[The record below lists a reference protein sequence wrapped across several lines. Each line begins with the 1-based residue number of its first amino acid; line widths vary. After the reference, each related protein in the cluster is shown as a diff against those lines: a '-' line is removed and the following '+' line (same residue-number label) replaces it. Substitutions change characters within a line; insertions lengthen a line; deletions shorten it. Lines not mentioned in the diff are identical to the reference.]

1 MSFIRL
7 VGTFYFKKHL
17 TAFITR
23 KGHETPLHL
32 YNSIDSSLLP
42 EEKHEAWLQEI
53 RKIVCDRILNE
64 EDRVPS
70 FTSLWRH
77 WMRSCWVSQMWQNSS
92 EEDSYNSLSLPEDN
106 GWIQIDE
113 TYAIDWEAT
122 EVQAKVKDKIDFL
135 TKAAIKAVKQLIVDA
150 EKNLAIVGQ
159 DVCAMNVPTSK
170 CNQVMTKMT
179 QLLAVTVM
187 MKYKG

>member
-1 MSFIRL
+1 MKPPKQSNKRSNPKEQEA
-7 VGTFYFKKHL
+7 FKKHL
-17 TAFITR
+17 AAFITR
-23 KGHETPLHL
+23 KGHETPIHL

-92 EEDSYNSLSLPEDN
+92 EEDMYNSLSLPEDN

-122 EVQAKVKDKIDFL
+122 EVQAKVKGKIDFL
-135 TKAAIKAVKQLIVDA
+135 TK
-150 EKNLAIVGQ
+150 G
-159 DVCAMNVPTSK
+159 
-170 CNQVMTKMT
+170 CNCK
-179 QLLAVTVM
+179 
-187 MKYKG
+187 KGCKKH